1 MRSRKFRGA
10 KEHQEKGTGQMT
22 TLNDI
27 YILQRVAE
35 KAAEKYN
42 RRCRRLVALYRAGR
56 KVDARHWDYT
66 DCMRL
71 QMESTARDLDMVIE
85 QQAQI
90 ASTEPVNG

>member
-1 MRSRKFRGA
+1 
-10 KEHQEKGTGQMT
+10 MT

-27 YILQRVAE
+27 YILQRVAD
-35 KAAEKYN
+35 KAAERYN

-71 QMESTARDLDMVIE
+71 MMESTARDLEMVVE

-90 ASTEPVNG
+90 AATEPAINN

>member
-1 MRSRKFRGA
+1 
-10 KEHQEKGTGQMT
+10 MT

-27 YILQRVAE
+27 CLLQRVAD

-56 KVDARHWDYT
+56 KVNARHWDYT

-71 QMESTARDLDMVIE
+71 QMESTAKDLDMVIE

-90 ASTEPVNG
+90 AATEPVNN

>member
-1 MRSRKFRGA
+1 
-10 KEHQEKGTGQMT
+10 MT
-22 TLNDI
+22 TINDI

-56 KVDARHWDYT
+56 KVDARHWDYI

-71 QMESTARDLDMVIE
+71 MAESTARDMEMVIE
-85 QQAQI
+85 QQAMV
-90 ASTEPVNG
+90 ASTEPVNS

>member
-1 MRSRKFRGA
+1 
-10 KEHQEKGTGQMT
+10 MT

-71 QMESTARDLDMVIE
+71 QMESTARDLETVIE

-90 ASTEPVNG
+90 AATEPAINN

>member
-1 MRSRKFRGA
+1 
-10 KEHQEKGTGQMT
+10 MT

-27 YILQRVAE
+27 YILQRVAD
-35 KAAEKYN
+35 KAAERYN

-71 QMESTARDLDMVIE
+71 MMESTAKDLDMVIE
-85 QQAQI
+85 QQAMV
-90 ASTEPVNG
+90 ASTEPVNN

>member
-1 MRSRKFRGA
+1 
-10 KEHQEKGTGQMT
+10 MT

-27 YILQRVAE
+27 YILQRVAD

-56 KVDARHWDYT
+56 KVDARPWDYT

-71 QMESTARDLDMVIE
+71 QMESTAKDLETVIE

-90 ASTEPVNG
+90 ASTEPVNS

>member
-1 MRSRKFRGA
+1 
-10 KEHQEKGTGQMT
+10 MT

-66 DCMRL
+66 DCMRI
-71 QMESTARDLDMVIE
+71 QMESTAKDLETVIE

-90 ASTEPVNG
+90 AATEPVNG

>member
-1 MRSRKFRGA
+1 
-10 KEHQEKGTGQMT
+10 MT

-35 KAAEKYN
+35 KAADKYN

-56 KVDARHWDYT
+56 KVYAKSWDYT

-71 QMESTARDLDMVIE
+71 AMESTAKDLETVIE
-85 QQAQI
+85 QQAMV
-90 ASTEPVNG
+90 ASTEPVNN

>member
-1 MRSRKFRGA
+1 
-10 KEHQEKGTGQMT
+10 MT
-22 TLNDI
+22 TLIDI
-27 YILQRVAE
+27 YILQRIAD
-35 KAAEKYN
+35 KAAERYN

-71 QMESTARDLDMVIE
+71 MAESTARDLEMVIE

-90 ASTEPVNG
+90 AANEPVNN

>member
-1 MRSRKFRGA
+1 
-10 KEHQEKGTGQMT
+10 MT

-27 YILQRVAE
+27 YILQRVAD

-56 KVDARHWDYT
+56 KVDAHHWDFT

-85 QQAQI
+85 QQAMV
-90 ASTEPVNG
+90 AATEPAINN

>member
-1 MRSRKFRGA
+1 
-10 KEHQEKGTGQMT
+10 MT

-35 KAAEKYN
+35 KAADKYN

-71 QMESTARDLDMVIE
+71 MAESTARDLDMVIE
-85 QQAQI
+85 QQAMV
-90 ASTEPVNG
+90 ASTEPAINN

>member
-1 MRSRKFRGA
+1 
-10 KEHQEKGTGQMT
+10 MT

-27 YILQRVAE
+27 CLLQRVAD

-42 RRCRRLVALYRAGR
+42 RRCRRLEALYRAGR

-71 QMESTARDLDMVIE
+71 QMESTAKDLETVIE
-85 QQAQI
+85 TQAMV
-90 ASTEPVNG
+90 ASTEPVNN

>member
-1 MRSRKFRGA
+1 
-10 KEHQEKGTGQMT
+10 MT

-27 YILQRVAE
+27 HLLQLIAE

-56 KVDARHWDYT
+56 KVDSHHWDYT

-71 QMESTARDLDMVIE
+71 QMESTAKDLDMVIE

-90 ASTEPVNG
+90 AATEPVNN

>member
-1 MRSRKFRGA
+1 
-10 KEHQEKGTGQMT
+10 MT

-27 YILQRVAE
+27 CILQSIAD

-71 QMESTARDLDMVIE
+71 MADSTARDLEMVIE
-85 QQAQI
+85 QQAMV

>member
-1 MRSRKFRGA
+1 
-10 KEHQEKGTGQMT
+10 MT

-27 YILQRVAE
+27 CILQRVAE
-35 KAAEKYN
+35 KAADKYN

-71 QMESTARDLDMVIE
+71 MAESTARDLDMVIE

-90 ASTEPVNG
+90 AATEPVNN

>member
-1 MRSRKFRGA
+1 
-10 KEHQEKGTGQMT
+10 MT

-71 QMESTARDLDMVIE
+71 MAESTARDLEMVIE
-85 QQAQI
+85 QQAMV
-90 ASTEPVNG
+90 ASTETVNS

>member
-1 MRSRKFRGA
+1 
-10 KEHQEKGTGQMT
+10 MT

-56 KVDARHWDYT
+56 KVDSRHWDYT

-71 QMESTARDLDMVIE
+71 MAESTARDLETVIE
-85 QQAQI
+85 QQAMV
-90 ASTEPVNG
+90 ASTEPVNN

>member
-1 MRSRKFRGA
+1 
-10 KEHQEKGTGQMT
+10 MT

-27 YILQRVAE
+27 YILQRVAD
-35 KAAEKYN
+35 KAAERYN

-71 QMESTARDLDMVIE
+71 QMESTAKDLDMVIE

-90 ASTEPVNG
+90 AATEPAINN

>member
-1 MRSRKFRGA
+1 
-10 KEHQEKGTGQMT
+10 MT

-27 YILQRVAE
+27 CLLQRVAD

-56 KVDARHWDYT
+56 KVDSRHWDYT

-71 QMESTARDLDMVIE
+71 QMESTAKDLDMVIE

-90 ASTEPVNG
+90 AATEPVNN

>member
-1 MRSRKFRGA
+1 
-10 KEHQEKGTGQMT
+10 MT

-56 KVDARHWDYT
+56 KVDAHHWDYT

-71 QMESTARDLDMVIE
+71 QMESTARDLETVIE
-85 QQAQI
+85 QQAMV
-90 ASTEPVNG
+90 ASTEPVNN

>member
-1 MRSRKFRGA
+1 
-10 KEHQEKGTGQMT
+10 MT

-27 YILQRVAE
+27 YILQRVAD
-35 KAAEKYN
+35 KAAERYN

-66 DCMRL
+66 DCMRMM
-71 QMESTARDLDMVIE
+71 MESTAKDLDMVIT

-90 ASTEPVNG
+90 AATELVNN

>member
-1 MRSRKFRGA
+1 
-10 KEHQEKGTGQMT
+10 MT

-27 YILQRVAE
+27 YILQRIAD

-56 KVDARHWDYT
+56 KVDSRHWDYT

-71 QMESTARDLDMVIE
+71 QMESTAKDLETVIE
-85 QQAQI
+85 QQAMV
-90 ASTEPVNG
+90 ASTEPVNN

>member
-1 MRSRKFRGA
+1 
-10 KEHQEKGTGQMT
+10 MT

-27 YILQRVAE
+27 YILQRVAD

-56 KVDARHWDYT
+56 KVDAHHWDYT

-71 QMESTARDLDMVIE
+71 QMESTAKDLEMVIE

-90 ASTEPVNG
+90 AATEPVNG

>member
-1 MRSRKFRGA
+1 
-10 KEHQEKGTGQMT
+10 MT

-27 YILQRVAE
+27 HLLQRIAD

-56 KVDARHWDYT
+56 KVDSRHWDYT
-66 DCMRL
+66 DCMRMM
-71 QMESTARDLDMVIE
+71 MESTAKDLDMVIE
-85 QQAQI
+85 QQAMV

>member
-1 MRSRKFRGA
+1 
-10 KEHQEKGTGQMT
+10 MT

-27 YILQRVAE
+27 HLLRIVAD

-56 KVDARHWDYT
+56 KVEAKSWDYT

-71 QMESTARDLDMVIE
+71 SMESAQKDLEDVIT
-85 QQAQI
+85 QQSMA
-90 ASTEPVNG
+90 ASVR